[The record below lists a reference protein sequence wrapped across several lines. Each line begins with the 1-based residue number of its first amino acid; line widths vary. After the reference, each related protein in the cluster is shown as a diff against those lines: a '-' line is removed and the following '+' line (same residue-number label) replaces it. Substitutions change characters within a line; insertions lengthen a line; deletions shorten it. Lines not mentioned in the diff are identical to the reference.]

1 MILLRLELLTV
12 TIVVVLQ
19 LLLLLVFF
27 LLEGVLGN
35 LHHTRAILICVV
47 LLRVLRQEWTTA
59 S

>member
-1 MILLRLELLTV
+1 MILLWLELLTF
-12 TIVVVLQ
+12 TIVVVLH

-35 LHHTRAILICVV
+35 LHHAGTILICVV
-47 LLRVLRQEWTTA
+47 LLRGLRQEWTTA